1 MQKESKQSKEKNV
14 VLTTE
19 EEIAQF
25 ERNDEYAGVFRDE
38 DDVGKATEKKKTF
51 CRGGVLL
58 EFDNTNIGVGMIPAS
73 SIFKQS
79 CSSCSGFAK
88 QMWFLA

>member
-1 MQKESKQSKEKNV
+1 MQKESKQSEEKNV

-38 DDVGKATEKKKTF
+38 DDVHR
-51 CRGGVLL
+51 CHVL
-58 EFDNTNIGVGMIPAS
+58 GS
-73 SIFKQS
+73 
-79 CSSCSGFAK
+79 
-88 QMWFLA
+88 